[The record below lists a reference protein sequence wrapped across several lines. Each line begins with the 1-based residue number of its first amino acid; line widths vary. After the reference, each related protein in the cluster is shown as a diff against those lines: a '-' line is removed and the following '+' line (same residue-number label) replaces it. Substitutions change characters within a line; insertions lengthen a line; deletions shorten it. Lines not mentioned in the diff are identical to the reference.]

1 MVTGQKDFDPWTGQH
16 LHDINEY
23 IRERQIAIDELEEF
37 KIMSTWGKPGDK
49 MKLDIDRKTH
59 QAWTGEFK
67 LSENIGAVARFKK
80 KYGTS
85 Y

>member
-1 MVTGQKDFDPWTGQH
+1 MPKKDIHPKCHEVTVVMTDG
-16 LHDINEY
+16 
-23 IRERQIAIDELEEF
+23 EEF

-67 LSENIGAVARFKK
+67 LSENIGAVAKFKK
-80 KYGTS
+80 KYEDLGI
-85 Y
+85 